1 MGLCLGG
8 WVRVCVHIHTNLYTH
23 THTHMRACALFLS
36 QTQTRTHTHTHI
48 QGQNQQ
54 AAQVMQQQDV
64 VKVSALMP
72 QNLSAEYTVAP
83 VFEQAPRA
91 SSAAMS
97 GVIVPAPRM
106 TMPSQNYTPSLAPSP
121 PNYGRQ
127 EQDNWS
133 LDVAS
138 SVFANRPGPP
148 AKIVQQPPVSASSL
162 QSRIVFEGYP
172 S

>member
-1 MGLCLGG
+1 
-8 WVRVCVHIHTNLYTH
+8 
-23 THTHMRACALFLS
+23 
-36 QTQTRTHTHTHI
+36 
-48 QGQNQQ
+48 
-54 AAQVMQQQDV
+54 MQQQDV
-64 VKVSALMP
+64 VKVSALMT

-83 VFEQAPRA
+83 VLEQAPQA

-121 PNYGRQ
+121 ADYGRQ

-133 LDVAS
+133 FDVAS

-148 AKIVQQPPVSASSL
+148 AKIVQQPPVSASTL

>member
-1 MGLCLGG
+1 VFG
-8 WVRVCVHIHTNLYTH
+8 WVFEIICTH
-23 THTHMRACALFLS
+23 THKLIHTHTCARAHSFSLS
-36 QTQTRTHTHTHI
+36 NTHTHAHTHI
-48 QGQNQQ
+48 HGQNQQ
-54 AAQVMQQQDV
+54 AA
-64 VKVSALMP
+64 LTP

-91 SSAAMS
+91 SSAVMS
-97 GVIVPAPRM
+97 GLIVPAPRM
-106 TMPSQNYTPSLAPSP
+106 MMPPQNYTPSLAPSP
-121 PNYGRQ
+121 GNYGRQ

-148 AKIVQQPPVSASSL
+148 AKMTKQPPVSTTSL

>member
-1 MGLCLGG
+1 MY
-8 WVRVCVHIHTNLYTH
+8 TYTQTYTH
-23 THTHMRACALFLS
+23 THTHTHTYARAHTLS
-36 QTQTRTHTHTHI
+36 LSLSLSHAHTHTHI
-48 QGQNQQ
+48 EGQNQQ

-106 TMPSQNYTPSLAPSP
+106 TMPSQNYTPSLASLPA
-121 PNYGRQ
+121 NYGRQ

-138 SVFANRPGPP
+138 CVFANRPRPP
-148 AKIVQQPPVSASSL
+148 AKIVQQPPVSASTL
-162 QSRIVFEGYP
+162 QSRIVFERYP

>member
-1 MGLCLGG
+1 
-8 WVRVCVHIHTNLYTH
+8 
-23 THTHMRACALFLS
+23 MRARALFLS
-36 QTQTRTHTHTHI
+36 LKHTHTHTHI

-64 VKVSALMP
+64 VKISALMP

-97 GVIVPAPRM
+97 GPIVPAPRM
-106 TMPSQNYTPSLAPSP
+106 MMPPQNYTPALAPSP
-121 PNYGRQ
+121 ANYGRQ

-148 AKIVQQPPVSASSL
+148 AKIIQQPPVGATSL

>member
-1 MGLCLGG
+1 MFG
-8 WVRVCVHIHTNLYTH
+8 WVFEIICTH
-23 THTHMRACALFLS
+23 THKLIHTHTCARAHSFSLS
-36 QTQTRTHTHTHI
+36 NTHTHTHI
-48 QGQNQQ
+48 QGKNQQ

-64 VKVSALMP
+64 VKISALMP

-97 GVIVPAPRM
+97 GPIVPAPRM
-106 TMPSQNYTPSLAPSP
+106 IMPPQNYTPALAPSP
-121 PNYGRQ
+121 ANYGRQ

-148 AKIVQQPPVSASSL
+148 AKIIQQPPVGATSL